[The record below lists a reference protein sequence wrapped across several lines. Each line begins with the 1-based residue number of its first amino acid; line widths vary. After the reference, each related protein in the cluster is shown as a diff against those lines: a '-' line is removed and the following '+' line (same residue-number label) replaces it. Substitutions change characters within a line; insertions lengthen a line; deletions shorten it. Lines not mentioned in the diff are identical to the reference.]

1 MKIPDKR
8 RLHLYHRLLKSSASF
23 RELSDYLLLKE
34 QADHCSYPF
43 SENTWLRDQRAI
55 LELFHVPI
63 SYSAPDGKYQL
74 DQQFDPDQLSPQEL
88 QGQRIAEAYNMLYLL
103 NAAEGLKG
111 VVFPESRRPLGTQ
124 HFAPLLE
131 AIHSR
136 KMIQFRHFHYHHG
149 SFTDRTVAPL
159 ALRESQGRW
168 YLIGQEEE
176 QIKTYGLDRISLL
189 EATKRKFSRPKTFD
203 PETYFRD
210 YFGVLRP
217 EDAQPVTVI
226 LAFSVQQGRYIQSY
240 PLHHSQ
246 QLISETEHDMRF
258 SLHLCITYDFEMA
271 LMSFHSELK
280 VIAPVQ
286 LRQRMRALSQATAD
300 YYE

>member
-8 RLHLYHRLLKSSASF
+8 RLHLYQRLQRGSASF
-23 RELSDYLLLKE
+23 RELCDFLLQKE
-34 QADHCSYPF
+34 EHDGCDYPF

-55 LELFHVPI
+55 FELFHVSVCYQPQE
-63 SYSAPDGKYQL
+63 GKYRL
-74 DQQFDPDQLSPQEL
+74 AHDYDPDELTPQEL

-103 NAAEGLKG
+103 HAAEGLKG

-131 AIHSR
+131 AVRHR
-136 KMIQFRHFHYHHG
+136 KMIRFRHFHYHHG
-149 SFTDRTVAPL
+149 SYTDRTVAPL
-159 ALRESQGRW
+159 AMRESQGRW

-189 EATKRKFSRPKTFD
+189 EETNQKFIPPGNFD
-203 PETYFRD
+203 PETHFRD

-217 EDAQPVTVI
+217 EGTKPVDVI

-246 QLISETEHDMRF
+246 QLISEDEKEMRF
-258 SLHLCITYDFEMA
+258 CLRLCITYDFEMA
-271 LMSFHSELK
+271 LMSFHSEMQVL
-280 VIAPVQ
+280 APEA
-286 LRQRMRALSQATAD
+286 LRQRIRSLAAAMANFYS
-300 YYE
+300 